1 MILAA
6 FLPLLLAQAGPSVAP
21 GAGGALPQA
30 PLQIPRKRAEDA
42 APAGVPSRSATS
54 RLEQCRALA
63 ASDPVQAAELAE
75 TWLDGARGSARAEPG
90 QCLGLALTGLG
101 RFEPAAE
108 AFTAARE
115 STPTI
120 EPAAR
125 ARLGAMAGN
134 ALLAAGKSEA
144 ALVQLDLAHGEA
156 LGAGDR
162 RLAADISVDRA
173 RALVAL
179 KRDGD
184 AAAALTT
191 ARANSPEN
199 GQGWLLSATL
209 ARRQGRLAEAQQQ
222 IQMAAQIL
230 PLDPEVGLEAGVIA
244 VLAGNDGAARRS
256 WLSVIKA
263 APDSAAARTAQS
275 YLDQLGPDPSPS
287 GR

>member
-6 FLPLLLAQAGPSVAP
+6 LLPLLLAQAGPSVAP

-30 PLQIPRKRAEDA
+30 PLEIPRKRRDAA
-42 APAGVPSRSATS
+42 APAAALSRFD
-54 RLEQCRALA
+54 QCRAMA
-63 ASDPVQAAELAE
+63 TSDPARAVEEAEA
-75 TWLDGARGSARAEPG
+75 WRAGVKGSARAAPG

-101 RFEPAAE
+101 RFNAAAE
-108 AFTAARE
+108 AFAAARE
-115 STPTI
+115 DTPVI
-120 EPAAR
+120 EPATR

-134 ALLAAGKSEA
+134 ALLAAGRNEA
-144 ALVQLDLAHGEA
+144 ALAQLDQAHGEA
-156 LGAGDR
+156 LGAGDP
-162 RLAADISVDRA
+162 RLAGDISVDRA

-179 KRDGD
+179 QREGD
-184 AAAALTT
+184 AAAALAT
-191 ARANSPEN
+191 ARANAPEN

-222 IQMAAQIL
+222 IQVAAQLL

-263 APDSAAARTAQS
+263 APDSGAARTAQS
-275 YLDQLGPDPSPS
+275 YLDQLGPEPSPS